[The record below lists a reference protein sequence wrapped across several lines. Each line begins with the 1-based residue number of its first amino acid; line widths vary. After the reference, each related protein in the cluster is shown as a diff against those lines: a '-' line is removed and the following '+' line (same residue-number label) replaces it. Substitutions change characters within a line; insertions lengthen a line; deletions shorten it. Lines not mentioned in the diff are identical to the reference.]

1 MGETH
6 IMSMRNEKEDTMKE
20 LISRLVEQAGIEE
33 KMAEKVIEVV
43 KEFLEDK
50 LPSPIADQ
58 VSKVLSGVDDDNKA
72 DMLDKAK
79 GLFGK

>member
-1 MGETH
+1 
-6 IMSMRNEKEDTMKE
+6 MKE